1 MPNPTGNLAQEGH
14 INARLCFWVRA
25 EAKEP
30 QHTHTNDHVIKV
42 QSFFLLF
49 AQQYWGIACNKM
61 RSCLF
66 SSHFIDSKT
75 F

>member
-42 QSFFLLF
+42 QSFFFYYSLNNI
-49 AQQYWGIACNKM
+49 GE
-61 RSCLF
+61 
-66 SSHFIDSKT
+66 SHATKCAVVF
-75 F
+75 FQGHLH